1 MKRKSLAYPHW
12 NCKKTFYGIQV
23 KEDWLVG
30 YLSMFEIQEVEEPLF
45 WNFQGERI
53 CICDKNLTWL
63 TILPQKEF
71 LCMTAL
77 LDASGEPVLWYI
89 DMIAGKGLDPDGIP
103 YFDDLYLDL
112 VLFPDG
118 RIMEDDRDE
127 LEEARSEGDITE
139 EQYHLALQTCERLK
153 QNLSG
158 RETEVRRYTKRC
170 YDWLQKQRRAKA
182 SIEGSGS
189 FC

>member
-30 YLSMFEIQEVEEPLF
+30 YLSMFEIQEVKEPLF

-53 CICDKNLTWL
+53 CICDKNLTSL

-127 LEEARSEGDITE
+127 LEEARSEGDITK

-158 RETEVRRYTKRC
+158 RETEVRRYPKRC